1 MKYFLLFILFFF
13 NCNFE
18 SFGQTKYIIKF
29 INEEIVL
36 DGKLE
41 ESIWNTSDKISGFK
55 QYFPNDTLKAT
66 YDTEIILLYDQ
77 KNLYLGAK
85 MYSKDKKYIIP
96 SFRRDFRAGGN
107 DNVTFCFDTFDDHT
121 NGFMFGTNPLGVM
134 REGLLFNGGIDNS
147 FLNMFW
153 DNKWKSESSIGNDA
167 WYCEIVIPFSTFR
180 YKDNSQFWNFK
191 SYRFDTQSNE
201 TSSIIQMPQ
210 NQIIMSL
217 GYAIPVQFEKPLKK
231 NKASISIIPY
241 VASRWS
247 RDYEKTNPNDGFKL
261 GFGGDAK
268 IGVTSGLNL
277 DLTVNPDFS
286 NVEADR
292 QVVNLTRFDLNLP
305 EQRQFFIENS
315 DLFTGYG
322 SVITNPFIPPTGTLS
337 IGNQL
342 FSPFFS
348 RNIGIAY
355 DSTSGINVQT
365 RINYG
370 MRLSGKINDD
380 WRIGILN
387 TQTAKDEIKGIE
399 SENFSVFS
407 LQRKVFDRSNIAA
420 IFVNKFRLGNENPS
434 KSKFNRVA
442 GLEYNLISKSNEWQ
456 GKIFYHQSIEEKAVS
471 DAYAHGVVLN
481 YNTKKFIA
489 KWSHDLIGEG
499 FNAEAGFVP
508 RKNFFHIN
516 PTFGLNYFPSSKKIN
531 RLSFGLAYDQ
541 YNSQGIGLTDRKA
554 GPFSLIVFQN
564 TARILASFNQNYVFL
579 FRDFDAARSNRKI
592 GSLGANTNYKFYSFE
607 ANIVSDLRKKV
618 SLVMNPN
625 IGQYYNGSIIA
636 LSGNLNYRFQPK
648 GILALN
654 YSFNDI
660 KISTGK
666 NKVYLIG
673 PNLDWTMSKKLFW
686 TSFVQYNSQFKNLN
700 INSRLQWRFAPVSD
714 FFLVYTDNY
723 NSEIWMPKN
732 KAIFAKLTYWFSL

>member
-1 MKYFLLFILFFF
+1 MKYFSLFLLFLL

-41 ESIWNTSDKISGFK
+41 EEIWKKSDKISGFK

-85 MYSKDKKYIIP
+85 MYSKDKNYIIP

-134 REGLLFNGGIDNS
+134 REGLMFNGGIDAS

-167 WYCEIVIPFSTFR
+167 WYCETVIPFSTFR

-201 TSSIIQMPQ
+201 TSTIIQMPQ

-247 RDYEKTNPNDGFKL
+247 RDYEKNNPNDGFKL

-420 IFVNKFRLGNENPS
+420 IFVNKFRLGNENPN

-456 GKIFYHQSIEEKAVS
+456 GKIFYHHSIEEKAVS

-516 PTFGLNYFPSSKKIN
+516 PTFGLNYFPSSNKIN

-541 YNSQGIGLTDRKA
+541 YNSRGIGLTDRKA

-592 GSLGANTNYKFYSFE
+592 ASLGAKTNYKFYSFE

-625 IGQYYNGSIIA
+625 IGQYYDGSILA

-648 GILALN
+648 GVLALN

-673 PNLDWTMSKKLFW
+673 PNLDWTISRKIFW